1 MNAVRI
7 KWANIYESPEIF
19 YEVQIKTVSAPFS
32 TKLAHF
38 KNE

>member
-1 MNAVRI
+1 MRAQN
-7 KWANIYESPEIF
+7 IF
-19 YEVQIKTVSAPFS
+19 YEVQIKTASIPFS